1 MQRSGTKR
9 CAIWKVWESASH
21 LVLPTRGAALLASS
35 NTADQGSVSDLT
47 ASVGSSALDAFFSS
61 GFGSSRELTSA
72 SGFVSGS
79 VLSLS
84 SCSVFWRLC
93 KFWLKRGFL
102 AGDSRSS
109 LLWHTIWSGD
119 TATWTWE
126 QISRAILRAKPWQYD
141 AQKRDT
147 RWTPKPGNRWLP
159 SMRWCWCWLW
169 HNFWSNSKNTCLE
182 VVNTWL
188 LFRMKRSVCGMR
200 SPNWHMSKMA
210 LSSVF
215 KNLMENLQTDTWSIL
230 KAVLSESVDGA
241 ESDTHKFGHTAWHGS
256 FLSVVGDGCDQT
268 IQCSYVDSNGSIHP
282 RATLRS
288 YPDVFWLIHFYPWPK
303 LMTPSKC
310 AQVSIRLGE
319 SHRSVTTIGH
329 SGSQRTLALSI
340 DFQQF
345 DGTTRIF
352 QFRKVPTRTIT
363 DNTFQLIFNAV
374 NALDGFLQWT
384 KRMWGLESIQL
395 FFGRQHLLMKIYWST
410 ASDSGSEPPGNT
422 SQSLVDLE
430 EDWCSEHGSTR
441 SSPNRPWGRR
451 RISSPCAFCPS
462 WSHVAPIPQS
472 TVPAVVLPE
481 SPDVRLLPWSMN
493 FREGLEQQLRWKL
506 SLTTCRVFGG
516 GGGHEVSGR
525 FHHKGLFLGVPLQHW
540 WWSSLNGSLAA
551 SRSSRWID
559 IQTVKVW
566 IVHPERYLRT
576 SNRDRCPG
584 FGPIV
589 LMMDQCLQFTWLFM
603 SV

>member
-210 LSSVF
+210 LAVCSRILWKTFNWYMVDPKGCSKWKCRWCRIWYSQIWTHSLTWIISLCCWWWMWSNNSMLLCWF
-215 KNLMENLQTDTWSIL
+215 KRFHPPQGPHSGATQMCSGSYISIHDQSLWRPANVL
-230 KAVLSESVDGA
+230 KSPSDLVNRIDLWPQ
-241 ESDTHKFGHTAWHGS
+241 SDTA
-256 FLSVVGDGCDQT
+256 
-268 IQCSYVDSNGSIHP
+268 
-282 RATLRS
+282 A
-288 YPDVFWLIHFYPWPK
+288 
-303 LMTPSKC
+303 
-310 AQVSIRLGE
+310 A
-319 SHRSVTTIGH
+319 
-329 SGSQRTLALSI
+329 
-340 DFQQF
+340 
-345 DGTTRIF
+345 
-352 QFRKVPTRTIT
+352 
-363 DNTFQLIFNAV
+363 
-374 NALDGFLQWT
+374 
-384 KRMWGLESIQL
+384 
-395 FFGRQHLLMKIYWST
+395 
-410 ASDSGSEPPGNT
+410 
-422 SQSLVDLE
+422 
-430 EDWCSEHGSTR
+430 
-441 SSPNRPWGRR
+441 
-451 RISSPCAFCPS
+451 
-462 WSHVAPIPQS
+462 
-472 TVPAVVLPE
+472 
-481 SPDVRLLPWSMN
+481 
-493 FREGLEQQLRWKL
+493 
-506 SLTTCRVFGG
+506 
-516 GGGHEVSGR
+516 
-525 FHHKGLFLGVPLQHW
+525 KGL
-540 WWSSLNGSLAA
+540 
-551 SRSSRWID
+551 
-559 IQTVKVW
+559 
-566 IVHPERYLRT
+566 
-576 SNRDRCPG
+576 
-584 FGPIV
+584 
-589 LMMDQCLQFTWLFM
+589 WL
-603 SV
+603 SA